1 MTKTISQRVLHA
13 ATKEKSITTSVLRR
27 RMRIPRTEMS
37 NESFNNS
44 IGRTVRLMAENGML
58 KRTDRGTYTITSKG
72 RKAVN
77 A

>member
-1 MTKTISQRVLHA
+1 MSKTIGQRVLHA
-13 ATKEKSITTSVLRR
+13 ATKEKSITNSVLRR
-27 RMRIPRTEMS
+27 RMRIPRTEM
-37 NESFNNS
+37 NTETFNNS
-44 IGRTVRLMAENGML
+44 IGRTVRTLAENGML

>member
-13 ATKEKSITTSVLRR
+13 ATKEKTINTSVLRR
-27 RMRIPRTEMS
+27 RMRIPRTEMN
-37 NESFNNS
+37 NEMFNNS
-44 IGRTVRLMAENGML
+44 IGRTVRYMAEDGLL

>member
-1 MTKTISQRVLHA
+1 MSKTISQRVLHA

-37 NESFNNS
+37 NESFNNT